1 MEGLVLC
8 ASTNLQE
15 KETANRYVITFTLFK
30 RLSSVVNYTLGLTLE
45 FLGLSRGQIMITQ
58 SVAIFSQQK

>member
-1 MEGLVLC
+1 M
-8 ASTNLQE
+8 
-15 KETANRYVITFTLFK
+15 ETANRYVITFTLFK